1 MKKNYNKH
9 TPKESVIPNQT
20 VIVKESLEP
29 IQSLIKE
36 RILFLERIVQDY
48 ESSFQHMPDGSL
60 GVIKHGN
67 RYQYYWKQP
76 NHASSDNLPKRTY
89 IKNSEISLASSLA
102 QKSYLKQ
109 AYSLA
114 KKELKLLYP
123 LVDLDKAPLV
133 SLYHSLPEFRQ
144 KLITPYAI
152 PDNEFIDLWNN
163 ISYHKHDMYDET
175 LFITNRNERVR
186 SKIEVNIAN
195 MLDKYNV
202 PYKYEYPMSLVKGE
216 TIYPDFL
223 CLNVRTRKEI
233 IWEHFGMMDDIGY
246 LRKNYA
252 KLQSYQLHGYML
264 GKNLIT
270 TFETSKQPLDSRII
284 KATIETYLM

>member
-9 TPKESVIPNQT
+9 NPKESVIPNQT

-48 ESSFQHMPDGSL
+48 ESSFHHMPDGSL

-114 KKELKLLYP
+114 KKEIKLLYP

-163 ISYHKHDMYDET
+163 VSYHKHDMYDET

>member
-1 MKKNYNKH
+1 
-9 TPKESVIPNQT
+9 
-20 VIVKESLEP
+20 
-29 IQSLIKE
+29 
-36 RILFLERIVQDY
+36 
-48 ESSFQHMPDGSL
+48 
-60 GVIKHGN
+60 
-67 RYQYYWKQP
+67 
-76 NHASSDNLPKRTY
+76 
-89 IKNSEISLASSLA
+89 
-102 QKSYLKQ
+102 
-109 AYSLA
+109 
-114 KKELKLLYP
+114 
-123 LVDLDKAPLV
+123 
-133 SLYHSLPEFRQ
+133 
-144 KLITPYAI
+144 
-152 PDNEFIDLWNN
+152 
-163 ISYHKHDMYDET
+163 MYDET